1 MYASP
6 YIALFD
12 SVGSFVSSFTRQYTP
27 ITCDQHATKR
37 DSATDI
43 HLFNAIKQIGDRKSY
58 AVAKRCIDAA
68 MHRTVAFDGMPDRL
82 VVTNIHDT
90 AYA

>member
-1 MYASP
+1 MYT
-6 YIALFD
+6 Y
-12 SVGSFVSSFTRQYTP
+12 
-27 ITCDQHATKR
+27 ATKR

-43 HLFNAIKQIGDRKSY
+43 HLFNAIKQIRDRKSY

-68 MHRTVAFDGMPDRL
+68 MHSTVAFDGMPNRL

>member
-1 MYASP
+1 MY
-6 YIALFD
+6 
-12 SVGSFVSSFTRQYTP
+12 T
-27 ITCDQHATKR
+27 HATKR

-43 HLFNAIKQIGDRKSY
+43 HLFNAIKQIRDRKSY

-68 MHRTVAFDGMPDRL
+68 MHSTVAFDGMPDRL
-82 VVTNIHDT
+82 VVTNIHNT